1 METSAIITET
11 VTPIKNDN
19 IMAGKAH
26 IRFNIGSNE
35 IAIPTSFSAYNLT
48 SIGFQSVRHEYPFKT
63 TSTTR
68 IVMPSAN
75 DKAMASKTRV
85 RFTID
90 SKACPA
96 PAAHSAY
103 DLASIAVRSVRHEYP
118 SITHRTAIT
127 EITTAPAKDTAH
139 VRFVIES
146 KGVPNQAA
154 HAHAHSAYDLTSPG
168 FQSFRNEYPTIAPA
182 ENDDDDEVMTKKSHV
197 RFTINTKE
205 FSSPAARSAYD
216 TTSRYS
222 QSVRREYP
230 ATRLV
235 RFESEGLE
243 YNVTVGVEEKKWYK
257 PTTRS
262 WAWRRGREKEND
274 KSMIV
279 AEGEKGRGL

>member
-1 METSAIITET
+1 MENFPIVTATTTITET

-26 IRFNIGSNE
+26 IRLNIGSNE

-48 SIGFQSVRHEYPFKT
+48 SIGFQSVHHEYPFKT
-63 TSTTR
+63 TTTTK

-85 RFTID
+85 RFTIE
-90 SKACPA
+90 SKERPA
-96 PAAHSAY
+96 SAAHSAY
-103 DLASIAVRSVRHEYP
+103 DLASIAVCSVRHEYP
-118 SITHRTAIT
+118 SITHSTATT
-127 EITTAPAKDTAH
+127 EITTTPAKDTAH
-139 VRFVIES
+139 VRFVIEA
-146 KGVPNQAA
+146 KGVPDQAAHA

-168 FQSFRNEYPTIAPA
+168 FQSVRNEYPAIAPA
-182 ENDDDDEVMTKKSHV
+182 ENDDNEVMTKKAHV

-205 FSSPAARSAYD
+205 FPSPAARSAYD

-243 YNVTVGVEEKKWYK
+243 YNVTVGVEEKKWYTPCYAK
-257 PTTRS
+257 SS
-262 WAWRRGREKEND
+262 WLAP
-274 KSMIV
+274 SS
-279 AEGEKGRGL
+279 

>member
-1 METSAIITET
+1 METSLIITATTTITET

-35 IAIPTSFSAYNLT
+35 ITVPTSFSAYNLT

-63 TSTTR
+63 TTTTK
-68 IVMPSAN
+68 IVMPSAD

-85 RFTID
+85 CFTID

-96 PAAHSAY
+96 PAARSAY
-103 DLASIAVRSVRHEYP
+103 DLTSIAVRSVRHEYP
-118 SITHRTAIT
+118 SITNNTATT
-127 EITTAPAKDTAH
+127 EITTTPAKDTAH

-146 KGVPNQAA
+146 KGVPDQAA
-154 HAHAHSAYDLTSPG
+154 HAHAHRAYDLTSPG
-168 FQSFRNEYPTIAPA
+168 FQSVRNEYPAIAPA
-182 ENDDDDEVMTKKSHV
+182 ENDNYEDKMEKAHV

-205 FSSPAARSAYD
+205 FPSPAARSAYD

-243 YNVTVGVEEKKWYK
+243 YNVTVGVEEKKWYTPCYAK
-257 PTTRS
+257 SS
-262 WAWRRGREKEND
+262 WLTP
-274 KSMIV
+274 SS
-279 AEGEKGRGL
+279 

>member
-1 METSAIITET
+1 MENSPIVTATTTITET

-35 IAIPTSFSAYNLT
+35 IAVPTSFSAYNLT

-63 TSTTR
+63 TTTTK

-75 DKAMASKTRV
+75 DKAMAFKTRV
-85 RFTID
+85 RFTIE
-90 SKACPA
+90 SKERPA
-96 PAAHSAY
+96 PA
-103 DLASIAVRSVRHEYP
+103 
-118 SITHRTAIT
+118 
-127 EITTAPAKDTAH
+127 
-139 VRFVIES
+139 
-146 KGVPNQAA
+146 
-154 HAHAHSAYDLTSPG
+154 AHSAYDLTSPG
-168 FQSFRNEYPTIAPA
+168 FQSVRNEYAAIAPA
-182 ENDDDDEVMTKKSHV
+182 EDDHDDEVMTKKAHV

-205 FSSPAARSAYD
+205 FPSPAARSAYD

-222 QSVRREYP
+222 QSVCSEYP

-262 WAWRRGREKEND
+262 WAWRRGRQKEND
-274 KSMIV
+274 KSVIV